1 MTVPNFTRV
10 HRNVF
15 AADAVGMSVVHEVI
29 IGVHCGIK
37 VIGMSLITNMVVQ
50 QIESDVFA
58 YHDEVRHA
66 PSLHW
71 REAHTM
77 SFLWQDLTHG
87 TFIRPLLV
95 GGSDA
100 KTAKKCK
107 KLKETRPNTRH

>member
-1 MTVPNFTRV
+1 
-10 HRNVF
+10 
-15 AADAVGMSVVHEVI
+15 MSVVHEVI

-58 YHDEVRHA
+58 YHDEVRHE

-87 TFIRPLLV
+87 TFRRPLLG
-95 GGSDA
+95 GGSYA
-100 KTAKKCK
+100 KTAKKRN
-107 KLKETRPNTRH
+107 KLKEEMCY